1 MQALAALDSDIH
13 LVLVGRRT
21 PYTRDIDRYAAAHGL
36 QGRLHILEGIPFADL
51 PALYSAATCAAYP
64 SRYEGFGLPVVEAL
78 SCGTPVVAATGS
90 CLEEAGGPGAMYV
103 DPEDPETMADALARI
118 CGDSRWRQSLADSGL
133 RYVRRFNAE
142 TFARQ
147 TMDSYLKAL
156 DAVRHL

>member
-1 MQALAALDSDIH
+1 MNKNNDNKIKLTFH
-13 LVLVGRRT
+13 
-21 PYTRDIDRYAAAHGL
+21 
-36 QGRLHILEGIPFADL
+36 
-51 PALYSAATCAAYP
+51 PA
-64 SRYEGFGLPVVEAL
+64 EF
-78 SCGTPVVAATGS
+78 
-90 CLEEAGGPGAMYV
+90 GAMYV